1 MIVNHL
7 CVCVVQVL
15 LSRDDVLQLSG
26 VQCVAEVL
34 LHHSHYTQ
42 ALLRADIAGQHMGL
56 CVCVCVSCV
65 CVTVLISDTG
75 SDPSA
80 GVKCVYKKYLQPTSS
95 PMCKT
100 CTWSGTGEQSA
111 LAVSHYSLM
120 VLVRLQDAHT
130 GSERHSQYS
139 CELLARATGVCIAP
153 VPPASPPVLTHL

>member
-56 CVCVCVSCV
+56 CVCVCVCPGGL
-65 CVTVLISDTG
+65 TGLIRTLVQIPGQEGNFFTKS
-75 SDPSA
+75 
-80 GVKCVYKKYLQPTSS
+80 TSS
-95 PMCKT
+95 PPAHPSVKRVP
-100 CTWSGTGEQSA
+100 G
-111 LAVSHYSLM
+111 L
-120 VLVRLQDAHT
+120 VLGSKAHWLCLII
-130 GSERHSQYS
+130 R
-139 CELLARATGVCIAP
+139 
-153 VPPASPPVLTHL
+153 